1 MPKKSS
7 KPQRGGRGGRLGNFE
22 DKHYFGHDDR
32 VLRNDRGSYLG
43 NRPRVSFKTQ
53 ARPTRDVPRSL
64 TLACLDED
72 VQMATSSNNNNNNS
86 RQVIITGRNR
96 RMQRG
101 RNSPVPHRRYR
112 NSLAPRSKRFP
123 IGEINWYKVTIPYG
137 HKYDKDYIIN
147 NLLSYIAPETFLPI
161 MYRVFGSE
169 ANFYVDDEK
178 IAVALLDCDRK
189 ITTTDGYKLLV
200 KVSKSPFPQCEID
213 AKLKERLKQAMAK
226 RYMHAT
232 NALDLSRFHRDPD
245 LISDYFCALFQS
257 PILKAVLD
265 IVSEYIPDLEALNL
279 DGNKLQTTQNLNILN
294 RKFLK
299 LKILYIG
306 DNRIKDIN
314 QLDIIKDLKLE
325 ELKLAGNPICN
336 KYKSRQ
342 NDYISDVRKRFP
354 KLLRLD
360 GMDLPKPILFDVVD
374 EGNKIPLSQRMFVAN
389 AKAQEVAS
397 QFLQQYFLIFD
408 SENRQ
413 PLLDAYV
420 EHACFSMTVSY
431 PPHYTNKLNGYLME
445 NRNLMENKNLM
456 DNRNLY
462 RTNDTNRKQ
471 KLLKHGRLPVV
482 SFISEMPQTSHYLHT
497 FTMDISL
504 ITDGIMLITVTGLFK
519 ELDKKEQPVR
529 YFNRTFIIVPEGN
542 GYCIRNEQLHIS
554 QPTDAQLKQ
563 LSSQPQTQMIQDPGS
578 QTPSISGNEKSLTV
592 QLSED
597 VKQQMTM
604 TLSQQTNMNLEWSLK
619 CLEEV
624 SWNYDNAL
632 SAFQEFYKRGQ
643 VPAEAF
649 NK

>member
-1 MPKKSS
+1 MPKRAYE
-7 KPQRGGRGGRLGNFE
+7 PQRAGLDGRYENFN
-22 DKHYFGHDDR
+22 DKRYFEHDDR
-32 VLRNDRGSYLG
+32 APRNDRGSYLS

-64 TLACLDED
+64 ALACLDED
-72 VQMATSSNNNNNNS
+72 VQMATSSNNNNNNNNN
-86 RQVIITGRNR
+86 RQVIMTGRNR
-96 RMQRG
+96 RTQRG
-101 RNSPVPHRRYR
+101 RNSPVPHTRHRT
-112 NSLAPRSKRFP
+112 SLVPKPRRFP
-123 IGEINWYKVTIPYG
+123 MGETNWYKITIPYG
-137 HKYDKDYIIN
+137 QKYDKDYIIN
-147 NLLSYIAPETFLPI
+147 NLLSHIAPETFVPI
-161 MYRVFGSE
+161 MYRVFGTK

-178 IAVALLDCDRK
+178 IAVALFDCHRK
-189 ITTTDGYKLLV
+189 ITITDEYKLLV
-200 KVSKSPFPQCEID
+200 RVSKSSFPRCEID
-213 AKLKERLKQAMAK
+213 DKLKERLKQAMAK
-226 RYMHAT
+226 RFVHAT

-245 LISDYFCALFQS
+245 LVSDYFCALFQ
-257 PILKAVLD
+257 PAILKAVLD

-279 DGNKLQTTQNLNILN
+279 DGNKLQTIQDLNILD

-306 DNRIKDIN
+306 DNKIKDIN

-336 KYKSRQ
+336 QYKSRQ
-342 NDYISDVRKRFP
+342 YDYISDVRTRFP

-374 EGNKIPLSQRMFVAN
+374 VGNIPPSQRTFVAN
-389 AKAQEVAS
+389 AKAQEIVS

-445 NRNLMENKNLM
+445 NKYLK
-456 DNRNLY
+456 DDRNLY
-462 RTNDTNRKQ
+462 RTNDTNDRQ
-471 KLLKHGRLPVV
+471 KLLKYGRLPVV
-482 SFISEMPQTSHYLHT
+482 SFISELPPTSHYLNT
-497 FTMDISL
+497 FTMDINL
-504 ITDGIMLITVTGLFK
+504 VTDGMMLITITGLFK
-519 ELDKKEQPVR
+519 ELDKKEQPIR
-529 YFNRTFIIVPEGN
+529 YFNRTFTMVPKGN
-542 GYCIRNEQLHIS
+542 GCCIQNEQLHIS
-554 QPTDAQLKQ
+554 QPTETQLKQ
-563 LSSQPQTQMIQDPGS
+563 LSDQQQAQMTNPES
-578 QTPSISGNEKSLTV
+578 QTPSISDDAKSLTV
-592 QLSED
+592 QLPED

-619 CLEEV
+619 CLEEL

-632 SAFQEFYKRGQ
+632 SAFQEFYKLGQ

>member
-1 MPKKSS
+1 MPKK
-7 KPQRGGRGGRLGNFE
+7 PLRGGRGGRPGNFE
-22 DKHYFGHDDR
+22 DKHYFGHDYR
-32 VLRNDRGSYLG
+32 VARNDGNSYHTY

-53 ARPTRDVPRSL
+53 ARPARDVPRSL
-64 TLACLDED
+64 ALACLDED
-72 VQMATSSNNNNNNS
+72 VQMATSSNNNN

-96 RMQRG
+96 GTQRG
-101 RNSPVPHRRYR
+101 RNSPVPNRRFR
-112 NSLAPRSKRFP
+112 MGLVPRLKRIP
-123 IGEINWYKVTIPYG
+123 LGEPSWYKITIPYG

-147 NLLSYIAPETFLPI
+147 NLLSYIAPETFIPI
-161 MYRVFGSE
+161 MYKVFGNE
-169 ANFYVDDEK
+169 ANFYVDDNK
-178 IAVALLDCDRK
+178 VAVALLECDRK
-189 ITTTDGYKLLV
+189 ITTTDGYKLV
-200 KVSKSPFPQCEID
+200 IKITKPPFPQCEID

-226 RYMHAT
+226 RYVHAT

-245 LISDYFCALFQS
+245 LISDYFCALFRPQ
-257 PILKAVLD
+257 ILKAVLD
-265 IVSEYIPDLEALNL
+265 IVSEHIPDLEALNL
-279 DGNKLQTTQNLNILN
+279 DGNKLQIIERLSILN
-294 RKFLK
+294 QKFLK
-299 LKILYIG
+299 LRILYIG
-306 DNRIKDIN
+306 DNRINDMN
-314 QLDIIKDLKLE
+314 QIDTIKDLKLE

-374 EGNKIPLSQRMFVAN
+374 EGNKMPPFQRMFVAN
-389 AKAQEVAS
+389 AKAQQVAS

-408 SENRQ
+408 SENRE

-420 EHACFSMTVSY
+420 EHACFSMTVFY
-431 PPHYTNKLNGYLME
+431 PHNPHNSNKLNGYLME
-445 NRNLMENKNLM
+445 NRNL
-456 DNRNLY
+456 Y
-462 RTNDTNRKQ
+462 RINDTNKRQ
-471 KLLKHGRLPVV
+471 KLLKQGRLPIV
-482 SFISEMPQTSHYLHT
+482 SFISEMPQTSHYLNT

-519 ELDKKEQPVR
+519 ELDKKEQPIR
-529 YFNRTFIIVPEGN
+529 YFNRTFIIIPEGS
-542 GYCIRNEQLHIS
+542 GYCIRNEQLHIT

-563 LSSQPQTQMIQDPGS
+563 LNSQSEAQMTDPGS
-578 QTPSISGNEKSLTV
+578 QTSSVSGTTEPLPV

-643 VPAEAF
+643 IPAEAF